1 MIYDRLSTVR
11 LAPPAYRVDLLSRQH
26 LLDRLQISSDAHLT
40 IVAAPAGYGKTSLL
54 AQWRLIQI
62 EAGHRVAWLN
72 IAGVDTDPTQF
83 LADVIMALGQ
93 GGVTLGHLAIQAE
106 QGFGDTPVKALVSSV
121 VRVLLQEPRP
131 IALIIDDLHRL
142 PADSVEQVLVPL
154 VATFPLTLHLLLSG
168 RERPPLSVAELR
180 SRGQLLEIIAT
191 ELRFNRGEAR
201 QLLPRL
207 TDAQLD
213 TALETTEGWPVALQ
227 LCKLW
232 LDREPERALLIPRFS
247 GRVLEVADYLTEQVL
262 ADLPAEALS
271 ILQDVSILESFNAD
285 LIEALSGRSE
295 AWFRLVRTRKLE
307 NFLMPL
313 DEERYWHRVHH
324 LLSDYLFDRLRD
336 AHPERVA
343 QLHAAASAWFETHG
357 MLREAVQHANAAG
370 DHARTAAL
378 IDRAGS
384 WEMVIHGGYGLMR
397 SMLRSMPKDR
407 MRDFPRVYFAQ
418 LLQLAKEGSVQEAL
432 ESYEAY
438 RRLTNDFTQGC
449 GTQIKPVKR
458 DALMV
463 WRLLYCYADRHLSPG
478 DLVQVYREYE
488 AMDLDDGV
496 GRSTLLNAACML
508 GLGLGDMHN
517 ARIACQRAIDSLR
530 RIGSVLGVNYCYL
543 HLGLAHLHLGARREA
558 EAIFR
563 ESLAMA
569 EENFGVDSGL
579 KSLSDAYLGIA
590 LHARGDA
597 EAAQMHIGRSLEGI
611 ETGDGWCDAYAEV
624 YETVAALALHSG
636 GLPAAVAVMER
647 ALMTAKRRGLVR
659 LEALVHAFH
668 ARFAASVGDITQA
681 CAAIDKVQPVF
692 QADRWTHDPFWWR
705 VDYASGIAVSLIA
718 LARNDNATADTMLA
732 ALHEACAAQQRL
744 RQLAAVR
751 ALQSVS
757 LFRAGRTEA
766 AARMFSILLEERV
779 IEDDLQLFVDFG
791 AVLVPVAQFARKW
804 GLENGVSSQVR
815 RALGVLADHGGSQVL
830 TASEQQVLS
839 PREREVLIE
848 LSRGAPNKMI
858 ARALQMTENTVK
870 FHLKNVFQKLGVQHR
885 AAAIRAGRERGLL
898 S

>member
-1 MIYDRLSTVR
+1 MIFDRLSTVR

-26 LLDRLQISSDAHLT
+26 LLNKLQVSSDAQLT
-40 IVAAPAGYGKTSLL
+40 IVTAPAGYGKTSLL
-54 AQWRLIQI
+54 AQWRLTQL
-62 EAGHRVAWLN
+62 EAGHRIAWLN
-72 IAGVDTDPTQF
+72 IAGADTDPAQF
-83 LADVIMALGQ
+83 LADIILALGQ
-93 GGVTLGHLAIQAE
+93 GGVTLGHLATQAE
-106 QGFGDTPVKALVSSV
+106 QGFGDTPMKALVASV
-121 VRVLLQEPRP
+121 VRVLLQESRP

-142 PADSVEQVLVPL
+142 PADSVEQVLAPL
-154 VATFPLTLHLLLSG
+154 VAAIPHTLHLLLSG
-168 RERPPLSVAELR
+168 RERPPISVAELR
-180 SRGQLLEIIAT
+180 SRGQLLEIIAQ
-191 ELRFNRGEAR
+191 ELRFNREEAR

-213 TALETTEGWPVALQ
+213 MVVETTEGWPVALQ

-232 LDREPERALLIPRFS
+232 LDREPDRALLIPRFS

-262 ADLPAEALS
+262 ADLPVEALG

-285 LIEALSGRSE
+285 LIEVLCGASD
-295 AWFRLVRTRKLE
+295 AWFKLVRTRKLE

-313 DEERYWHRVHH
+313 DDERYWFRLHH
-324 LLSDYLFDRLRD
+324 LLSGYLVERLRESR
-336 AHPERVA
+336 PERVV
-343 QLHAAASAWFETHG
+343 QLHAVASAWFETHG
-357 MLREAVQHANAAG
+357 MLREAVHHATAAG

-407 MRDFPRVYFAQ
+407 MRDFPRVYFAH
-418 LLQLAKEGSVQEAL
+418 LLQVAKEGRVQEAV
-432 ESYEAY
+432 ESYESY
-438 RRLTNDFTQGC
+438 RRQTHEFTQFASAD
-449 GTQIKPVKR
+449 VKGVQR

-463 WRLLYCYADRHLSPG
+463 WHLLFCYADRHLAA
-478 DLVQVYREYE
+478 DALVQVYRECE
-488 AMDLDDGV
+488 AMDPDDGV
-496 GRSTLLNAACML
+496 GRSCLLNTACMV
-508 GLGLGDMHN
+508 GLLLGDMHN

-530 RIGSVLGVNYCYL
+530 RIGSVLGVNYCYM

-579 KSLSDAYLGIA
+579 KSMSDVYLGVT
-590 LHARGDA
+590 LYGRGDVA
-597 EAAQMHIGRSLEGI
+597 GAQLHIGRSLEGV
-611 ETGDGWCDAYAEV
+611 EDGDGWCDAYAET
-624 YETVAALALHSG
+624 YETVAAMAFQTG
-636 GLPAAVAVMER
+636 GLAAALVVLER

-659 LEALVHAFH
+659 LESQIHAFH
-668 ARFAASVGDITQA
+668 ARFAATAGDTTQA
-681 CAAIDKVQPVF
+681 RAALDKVAPAF

-705 VDYASGIAVSLIA
+705 VDYASGLAIALIA
-718 LARNDNATADTMLA
+718 LARSDVAVADKTLA
-732 ALHEACAAQQRL
+732 ALHEACSTQHRL

-751 ALQSVS
+751 ALQAVA
-757 LFRAGRTEA
+757 LFRSGASDA
-766 AARMFSILLEERV
+766 AARDFSILLEERV
-779 IEDDLQLFVDFG
+779 IEDDLQLLVDLG
-791 AVLVPVAQFARKW
+791 AVLVPLAQYARKW
-804 GLENGVSSQVR
+804 GLDNGVSSQAR
-815 RALGVLADHGGSQVL
+815 RALGVLADHGGEPGPA
-830 TASEQQVLS
+830 TSEAQVLS

-848 LSRGAPNKMI
+848 LSRGAPNKTI